1 VDLSSHEGKS
11 PGAQALLIIT
21 GSMGSG
27 KTTVMGEA
35 SDILAARGIAHAA
48 IDLDWLGI
56 AHLGPE
62 AADERVKYLNLHCVW
77 ENYRTLGL
85 TRLLLARAMETRED
99 VESCRAAVG
108 DAKTVICRLTANM
121 ATMEQRVRMR
131 DTGVGQQEY
140 VQRVAVLNAVLDGA
154 RLEDFSVTNEN
165 RPVTDVA
172 QEVLVRAGWL

>member
-1 VDLSSHEGKS
+1 MNAIGPETE
-11 PGAQALLIIT
+11 ALLIIT

-35 SDILAARGIAHAA
+35 SDILAVRGIAHAA

-62 AADERVKYLNLHCVW
+62 AAGDRVNYRNLRCVW

-85 TRLLLARAMETRED
+85 TRLLLARAMESRQELD
-99 VESCRAAVG
+99 NCRTAIG
-108 DAKTVICRLTANM
+108 DAKTVICRLTASM

-131 DTGVGQQEY
+131 ETGIWRQKYVG
-140 VQRVAVLNAVLDGA
+140 RVAVLNALLDSA
-154 RLEDFSVTNEN
+154 RLEDFSVANEN

-172 QEVLVRAGWL
+172 QEMLVRAGWL